1 MARPTKFN
9 QKLANRILELY
20 SSGKNL
26 LKIEKLKGVPSRR
39 TIIRWRKQFPAFGT
53 DYDVALQAYS
63 EAIVEQCLDI
73 ADNEYDPKRA
83 KVMVD
88 IRTWIA
94 SRYNRA
100 RFGDKLDVSHNIIVD
115 IAPAL
120 LEANARM
127 KAVSSGQKV
136 LDVPCENVSESE

>member
-1 MARPTKFN
+1 MARPSKFN

-26 LKIEKLKGVPSRR
+26 LQIEKLKGVPSRR
-39 TIIRWRKQFPAFGT
+39 TIIRWRKQFPEFGT
-53 DYDVALQAYS
+53 DYDIALLAYS

-94 SRYNRA
+94 SRYNRV
-100 RFGDKLDVSHNIIVD
+100 RFGDKLDVQHNILVD

-127 KAVSSGQKV
+127 KAVQDNPKMI
-136 LDVPCENVSESE
+136 DVQHTPC